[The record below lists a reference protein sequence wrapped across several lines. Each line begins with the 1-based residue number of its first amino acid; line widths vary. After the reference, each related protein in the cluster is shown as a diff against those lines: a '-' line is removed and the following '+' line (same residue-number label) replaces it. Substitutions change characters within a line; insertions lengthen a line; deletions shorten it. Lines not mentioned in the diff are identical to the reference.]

1 MSERLCFEVGVQF
14 EVGVPRRVGV
24 GSRTGPHG
32 RAGVRSVGVALP
44 EVGVGKHST
53 TAPTVG
59 VPTYPVA

>member
-24 GSRTGPHG
+24 RSRTGTHG

-44 EVGVGKHST
+44 EVGVGKRS

-59 VPTYPVA
+59 VPTYPEA